1 MQERVEGMLRE
12 PKYDL
17 WADGDMSY
25 ALMGLLRRRP
35 KVNQWDTDFEAFAR
49 LSLAND
55 SNMLLERLICMLPH
69 RRDNKWHTIQ
79 DEWGVRLWDIY
90 PTCQIAGI
98 GENQTVILDGAFGAT
113 IRWKS
118 LAQVAFI
125 RRNTGMR
132 TFLKFLLRGLPIYF
146 IIGVTTLA
154 SGVATPIRGQGLS
167 LAPSSGSSSYYRW
180 FSFSLRHIYFLLRTG
195 ESFGALKHGSL
206 VLRAMF
212 PLKPLS
218 NISLESIL
226 VA

>member
-25 ALMGLLRRRP
+25 ALMGLLRSRP

-69 RRDNKWHTIQ
+69 WRDNKWHTIQ

-98 GENQTVILDGAFGAT
+98 GENQIVILDGAFGAT
-113 IRWKS
+113 IWWKS

-132 TFLKFLLRGLPIYF
+132 TFL
-146 IIGVTTLA
+146 
-154 SGVATPIRGQGLS
+154 
-167 LAPSSGSSSYYRW
+167 
-180 FSFSLRHIYFLLRTG
+180 
-195 ESFGALKHGSL
+195 LK
-206 VLRAMF
+206 
-212 PLKPLS
+212 
-218 NISLESIL
+218 SLE
-226 VA
+226 